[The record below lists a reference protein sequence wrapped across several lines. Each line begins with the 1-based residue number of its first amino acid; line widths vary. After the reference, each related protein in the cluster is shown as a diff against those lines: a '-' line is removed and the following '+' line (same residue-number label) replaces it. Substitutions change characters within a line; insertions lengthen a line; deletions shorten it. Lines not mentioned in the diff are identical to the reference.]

1 MSISLSGAL
10 TVCKVNT
17 GYDNKI
23 QSDRYENPN
32 NLLCPLWNGL
42 DQYGRAVCVDSYY
55 TKYAGCSS
63 ALDRVAV
70 ENYQRPQYSDF
81 IPLDTMGYLNP
92 SALGAPVDPKT
103 PYQKQTELLR
113 GQAVREMYEKG
124 GSVGVQ
130 YGKVASPYTT
140 GQQAVN
146 GCPTG
151 QCQNGM
157 NGYRPQMR
165 ENYVDTRASR
175 NFQERRDL
183 SGISSWKSNCSACS
197 AGNR

>member
-1 MSISLSGAL
+1 MSISLTGSL
-10 TVCKVNT
+10 QTCSVNT
-17 GYDNKI
+17 GYSSKL

-42 DQYGRAVCVDSYY
+42 DQYGRAVSYDSYY

-92 SALGAPVDPKT
+92 SALGSPVDPRLN
-103 PYQKQTELLR
+103 YQKQTEMMR
-113 GQAVREMYEKG
+113 EQAVRESYSKG
-124 GSVGVQ
+124 GSVGIQ

-146 GCPTG
+146 GCPSG
-151 QCQNGM
+151 QCKNGM
-157 NGYRPQMR
+157 NGYRPQLR
-165 ENYVDTRASR
+165 ENYVDTRANR